1 VITPVRATSR
11 LTQSPAHGHGQNLA
25 AYEIGNTQAD
35 PTDIQLA
42 TFTP

>member
-1 VITPVRATSR
+1 MASGLMIGDYEG
-11 LTQSPAHGHGQNLA
+11 LAHAGSTFYA

-42 TFTP
+42 TITP